1 MKIPQV
7 SVFVSNRPGR
17 LQAVCKSLADAG
29 VNLLSLTLADS
40 GEFGLIR
47 LIVSD
52 PEKAVD
58 VLAKAGLSATITDVV
73 ACPVNAAI
81 GGLAELLSTAVGSQQ
96 IDYMYAYPSTL
107 NGSNI
112 MILRFQDVDK
122 AIEALKAGGS
132 APVVLNGA
140 NEAAVGAFLKGQIPF
155 GRIPEIIREALDAI
169 PVTPITCIADVYEA
183 DAASRSFARSKLG
196 IRNED

>member
-17 LQAVCKSLADAG
+17 LQTVCRSLADAG

-40 GEFGLIR
+40 GEFGLI
-47 LIVSD
+47 
-52 PEKAVD
+52 
-58 VLAKAGLSATITDVV
+58 ATITDVV

-122 AIEALKAGGS
+122 AIEALKAT
-132 APVVLNGA
+132 N
-140 NEAAVGAFLKGQIPF
+140 FK
-155 GRIPEIIREALDAI
+155 AI
-169 PVTPITCIADVYEA
+169 
-183 DAASRSFARSKLG
+183 SKEELLG
-196 IRNED
+196 

>member
-17 LQAVCKSLADAG
+17 LQTVCRSLADAG

-47 LIVSD
+47 LIVNN

-81 GGLAELLSTAVGSQQ
+81 RGLAELLSTAVGSQQ

-112 MILRFQDVDK
+112 MILRFQDTDK
-122 AIEALKAGGS
+122 AIEALKAT
-132 APVVLNGA
+132 N
-140 NEAAVGAFLKGQIPF
+140 FK
-155 GRIPEIIREALDAI
+155 AI
-169 PVTPITCIADVYEA
+169 
-183 DAASRSFARSKLG
+183 SKEELFK
-196 IRNED
+196 NT

>member
-73 ACPVNAAI
+73 ACPVNTAI

-122 AIEALKAGGS
+122 AIEALKAT
-132 APVVLNGA
+132 N
-140 NEAAVGAFLKGQIPF
+140 FK
-155 GRIPEIIREALDAI
+155 AI
-169 PVTPITCIADVYEA
+169 
-183 DAASRSFARSKLG
+183 SKEELLG
-196 IRNED
+196 

>member
-17 LQAVCKSLADAG
+17 LQAVCRSLADAG

-47 LIVSD
+47 LIVND
-52 PEKAVD
+52 AEKAVD

-81 GGLAELLSTAVGSQQ
+81 GGLADLLSTAVGTQQ

-112 MILRFQDVDK
+112 MILRFADTDK
-122 AIEALKAGGS
+122 AIEALQATHFKT
-132 APVVLNGA
+132 
-140 NEAAVGAFLKGQIPF
+140 I
-155 GRIPEIIREALDAI
+155 
-169 PVTPITCIADVYEA
+169 
-183 DAASRSFARSKLG
+183 SKEELLG
-196 IRNED
+196 

>member
-17 LQAVCKSLADAG
+17 LQAVCRSLADAG

-47 LIVSD
+47 LIVNNA
-52 PEKAVD
+52 EKAVE

-73 ACPVNAAI
+73 ACPVNAGI
-81 GGLAELLSTAVGSQQ
+81 GGLADLLSTAVGTQQ
-96 IDYMYAYPSTL
+96 IDYMYAYPSTV

-112 MILRFQDVDK
+112 MILRFADTDK
-122 AIEALKAGGS
+122 AIEALQATNFKA
-132 APVVLNGA
+132 
-140 NEAAVGAFLKGQIPF
+140 I
-155 GRIPEIIREALDAI
+155 
-169 PVTPITCIADVYEA
+169 
-183 DAASRSFARSKLG
+183 SKEELLG
-196 IRNED
+196 

>member
-17 LQAVCKSLADAG
+17 LQAVCRSLADAG

-52 PEKAVD
+52 PEKAV
-58 VLAKAGLSATITDVV
+58 TITDVV

-112 MILRFQDVDK
+112 MILRFQDTDK
-122 AIEALKAGGS
+122 AIEALEATHFKA
-132 APVVLNGA
+132 
-140 NEAAVGAFLKGQIPF
+140 I
-155 GRIPEIIREALDAI
+155 
-169 PVTPITCIADVYEA
+169 
-183 DAASRSFARSKLG
+183 SKEELLG
-196 IRNED
+196 

>member
-17 LQAVCKSLADAG
+17 LQAVCRSLADAG

-47 LIVSD
+47 LIVND
-52 PEKAVD
+52 AEKAVD

-73 ACPVNAAI
+73 ACPVNANI
-81 GGLAELLSTAVGSQQ
+81 GGLADLLSTAVGTQQ
-96 IDYMYAYPSTL
+96 IDYMYAYPSTV

-112 MILRFQDVDK
+112 MILRFADTDK
-122 AIEALKAGGS
+122 AIEALQATNFKA
-132 APVVLNGA
+132 
-140 NEAAVGAFLKGQIPF
+140 I
-155 GRIPEIIREALDAI
+155 
-169 PVTPITCIADVYEA
+169 
-183 DAASRSFARSKLG
+183 SKEELLG
-196 IRNED
+196 

>member
-1 MKIPQV
+1 MQT
-7 SVFVSNRPGR
+7 
-17 LQAVCKSLADAG
+17 VCRYLDDVG
-29 VNLLSLTLADS
+29 VDLLWLTLAIIGD
-40 GEFGLIR
+40 FVLTR
-47 LIVSD
+47 LIVNN

-112 MILRFQDVDK
+112 MILRFQDTDK
-122 AIEALKAGGS
+122 AIEALKAT
-132 APVVLNGA
+132 N
-140 NEAAVGAFLKGQIPF
+140 FK
-155 GRIPEIIREALDAI
+155 AI
-169 PVTPITCIADVYEA
+169 DKEELFKNT
-183 DAASRSFARSKLG
+183 
-196 IRNED
+196 

>member
-17 LQAVCKSLADAG
+17 LQTVCRSLADAG

-47 LIVSD
+47 LIVNN

-81 GGLAELLSTAVGSQQ
+81 GGLVELLSTAVGSQQ

-107 NGSNI
+107 DGSNI
-112 MILRFQDVDK
+112 MILRFQDTDK
-122 AIEALKAGGS
+122 AIEALKAT
-132 APVVLNGA
+132 N
-140 NEAAVGAFLKGQIPF
+140 FK
-155 GRIPEIIREALDAI
+155 AI
-169 PVTPITCIADVYEA
+169 
-183 DAASRSFARSKLG
+183 SKEELFK
-196 IRNED
+196 NT

>member
-17 LQAVCKSLADAG
+17 LQAVCRSLADAG

-47 LIVSD
+47 LIVNN

-112 MILRFQDVDK
+112 MILRFQDTDK
-122 AIEALKAGGS
+122 AIEALKAT
-132 APVVLNGA
+132 N
-140 NEAAVGAFLKGQIPF
+140 FK
-155 GRIPEIIREALDAI
+155 AI
-169 PVTPITCIADVYEA
+169 DKE
-183 DAASRSFARSKLG
+183 KLFK
-196 IRNED
+196 NT

>member
-17 LQAVCKSLADAG
+17 LQAVCRSLADAG

-58 VLAKAGLSATITDVV
+58 RQLTCSPRRA
-73 ACPVNAAI
+73 
-81 GGLAELLSTAVGSQQ
+81 
-96 IDYMYAYPSTL
+96 
-107 NGSNI
+107 
-112 MILRFQDVDK
+112 
-122 AIEALKAGGS
+122 S
-132 APVVLNGA
+132 AP
-140 NEAAVGAFLKGQIPF
+140 PS
-155 GRIPEIIREALDAI
+155 PMW
-169 PVTPITCIADVYEA
+169 
-183 DAASRSFARSKLG
+183 
-196 IRNED
+196 

>member
-52 PEKAVD
+52 PER
-58 VLAKAGLSATITDVV
+58 
-73 ACPVNAAI
+73 P
-81 GGLAELLSTAVGSQQ
+81 
-96 IDYMYAYPSTL
+96 
-107 NGSNI
+107 
-112 MILRFQDVDK
+112 
-122 AIEALKAGGS
+122 
-132 APVVLNGA
+132 
-140 NEAAVGAFLKGQIPF
+140 
-155 GRIPEIIREALDAI
+155 
-169 PVTPITCIADVYEA
+169 
-183 DAASRSFARSKLG
+183 
-196 IRNED
+196 

>member
-1 MKIPQV
+1 
-7 SVFVSNRPGR
+7 
-17 LQAVCKSLADAG
+17 LADAG

-47 LIVSD
+47 LIVNN

-107 NGSNI
+107 NGSNV
-112 MILRFQDVDK
+112 MILRFQDTDK
-122 AIEALKAGGS
+122 AIEALKAT
-132 APVVLNGA
+132 N
-140 NEAAVGAFLKGQIPF
+140 FK
-155 GRIPEIIREALDAI
+155 AI
-169 PVTPITCIADVYEA
+169 DKEELFKNT
-183 DAASRSFARSKLG
+183 
-196 IRNED
+196 

>member
-47 LIVSD
+47 LVVSD

-96 IDYMYAYPSTL
+96 IDYMYAYPSKRKD
-107 NGSNI
+107 GSNI
-112 MILRFQDVDK
+112 MILRFQDTDK
-122 AIEALKAGGS
+122 AIEALKAT
-132 APVVLNGA
+132 N
-140 NEAAVGAFLKGQIPF
+140 FK
-155 GRIPEIIREALDAI
+155 AI
-169 PVTPITCIADVYEA
+169 GKEELFSIE
-183 DAASRSFARSKLG
+183 
-196 IRNED
+196 

>member
-52 PEKAVD
+52 PEKAVN
-58 VLAKAGLSATITDVV
+58 VLAKAGLSATIADVV

-122 AIEALKAGGS
+122 AIEALKAT
-132 APVVLNGA
+132 N
-140 NEAAVGAFLKGQIPF
+140 FK
-155 GRIPEIIREALDAI
+155 AI
-169 PVTPITCIADVYEA
+169 
-183 DAASRSFARSKLG
+183 SKEELLG
-196 IRNED
+196 

>member
-58 VLAKAGLSATITDVV
+58 VLAKAGLSATI
-73 ACPVNAAI
+73 

-122 AIEALKAGGS
+122 AIEALKAT
-132 APVVLNGA
+132 N
-140 NEAAVGAFLKGQIPF
+140 FK
-155 GRIPEIIREALDAI
+155 AI
-169 PVTPITCIADVYEA
+169 
-183 DAASRSFARSKLG
+183 SKEELLG
-196 IRNED
+196 

>member
-122 AIEALKAGGS
+122 AIEALKATNFKAGKN
-132 APVVLNGA
+132 VLFIEYRFYFLIALVNTISCNNSTCSTVTNGI
-140 NEAAVGAFLKGQIPF
+140 V
-155 GRIPEIIREALDAI
+155 
-169 PVTPITCIADVYEA
+169 
-183 DAASRSFARSKLG
+183 
-196 IRNED
+196 